1 MAQACL
7 HAAVGYQMRRII
19 PYEERLFPALIF
31 GAMLPDLD
39 LIAVAAASL
48 FYPIAQSIDSFHRTF
63 SHSFFT
69 LIIVYL
75 VFAIFS
81 EIKKKPLIKTVGKGI
96 ALGMLTHILVDTLMW
111 FHQIDLLWPLPIEP
125 INLWHLFTV
134 LPLVS
139 QILLILEFFFFRWY
153 AWFLITRHLE
163 CPGRYSWYIKYL
175 NTWKNIE
182 TILFILFIF
191 LTIWNPPYFNIL
203 FGTAYIPSLIMALF
217 STYKS
222 RDALEFKPLQ
232 GN

>member
-7 HAAVGYQMRRII
+7 HAAVGYQMRRFV
-19 PYEERLFPALIF
+19 PYEERIFPAIIF

-39 LIAVAAASL
+39 IIAVAAASL
-48 FYPIAQSIDSFHRTF
+48 FYPIAQSIEIFHRTF

-81 EIKKKPLIKTVGKGI
+81 EIKKKPLIKTIGKGI
-96 ALGMLTHILVDTLMW
+96 ALGMLSHILIDTLIW
-111 FHQIDLLWPLPIEP
+111 FHQIDLLWPLPIGS
-125 INLWHLFTV
+125 INFWRAFTV
-134 LPLVS
+134 PPLIY
-139 QILLILEFFFFRWY
+139 QILLIFEFFLFRWY
-153 AWFLITRHLE
+153 AWFLIKRHLD
-163 CPGRYSWYIKYL
+163 CPGSHSWFIKYL

-182 TILFILFIF
+182 TILLILFIF

-203 FGTAYIPSLIMALF
+203 FATAYIPSLIMSLF

-222 RDALEFKPLQ
+222 RDALEFNTLQ
-232 GN
+232 EN